1 MAIRNRQMTRA
12 GSAPRLVRDETP
24 KLFRLQD
31 AGYDDAR
38 HGGRR
43 RVGLPQRID
52 TPRRLH
58 ACVAGLLGALRRG
71 VGNFVYRAASELA
84 TGPN

>member
-38 HGGRR
+38 RR
-43 RVGLPQRID
+43 FDALAATVDATVASSAKRYPSCSNA
-52 TPRRLH
+52 PS
-58 ACVAGLLGALRRG
+58 VAGRIRLQ
-71 VGNFVYRAASELA
+71 
-84 TGPN
+84 